1 AARHAGVRA
10 LHLAWQHDAMRARDV
25 AEGGELTVA
34 TADTTRD
41 LPRLTRL
48 LAEHLAR
55 TTLAAPAGEIT
66 RWGVFRHPQV
76 VLGALALFGY
86 VGVEV

>member
-1 AARHAGVRA
+1 
-10 LHLAWQHDAMRARDV
+10 QHDAMRARDV

-66 RWGVFRHPQV
+66 LRADGLLPLQEDSAGLLPQRG
-76 VLGALALFGY
+76 GAHDPQAQA
-86 VGVEV
+86 